1 MGRDGESSMRPA
13 GEKASAPARARAVE
27 LAGARE
33 PASVKTR
40 RSALTL
46 AVPVALFAALLAIA
60 LARSLALTNG
70 RLVYTLDDAYI
81 HMAMAKHFASHG
93 VWGVTPYEFSATS
106 SSPLWTLLLAGI
118 YAISGPSELV
128 PVALNI
134 VAALLLLWAAFRL
147 LAPRAAGAQ
156 AVSDSR
162 STLPLI
168 ALLAIVLFTP
178 LVPLV
183 MSGQEHTLHL
193 LAVVL
198 FATAVA
204 RRWTDDSRTHGGTDG
219 GTDVGRARGLRA
231 AVAVW
236 RPALAFWVLPFVL
249 VAIRY
254 ESLFLLLPVCLAFAW
269 RRRYREAVLIGAIG
283 MAPVILLGI
292 VQTSNG
298 ASFLPN
304 PLLRKAGLPFDDP
317 ARLAS
322 TLTGYRALRRLFVN
336 PHLLAPALAA
346 LVWLAR
352 RPEPSSA
359 SQSPALVSRESPGR
373 MLLFVFLVALL
384 LHLSFA
390 ELGWFYRYEAYLV
403 AFGIVALALAVADVE
418 SRAPGPGNLA
428 TLRAIKH
435 RAPAVVL
442 ALLTLVAMG
451 DRGVRAWIDAPR
463 ASANIFEQQYQ
474 MGLFLRERYAGAAV
488 ALNDIGA
495 ANFLADLRCIDVY
508 GLADREVLSAL
519 RSKRYDVSAVDRIVR
534 ARKGRMAILYPNWI
548 RIPSSWERVGHWQI
562 ERNVVNGGDLV
573 AFYAIDPAEAPAL
586 ARNLRDF
593 APRLPGTV
601 RQGGAYLD
609 AS

>member
-13 GEKASAPARARAVE
+13 GAKASAPARARAVE
-27 LAGARE
+27 LAGARG
-33 PASVKTR
+33 PASVKRR

-46 AVPVALFAALLAIA
+46 VIPVALFAALLSIA

-128 PVALNI
+128 PLALNI

-147 LAPRAAGAQ
+147 LASRAAGAQ

-183 MSGQEHTLHL
+183 MSGQEHTLHV

-204 RRWTDDSRTHGGTDG
+204 RRWTHGSRMQGGTEEDRTRGDG
-219 GTDVGRARGLRA
+219 RL
-231 AVAVW
+231 
-236 RPALAFWVLPFVL
+236 ALAFWVLPFLL

-269 RRRYREAVLIGAIG
+269 RRRYREAVLIGALG

-418 SRAPGPGNLA
+418 ARAPGPGHLG

-442 ALLTLVAMG
+442 ALLTLAAMG

-534 ARKGRMAILYPNWI
+534 ARKGRMAILYPNWV

-609 AS
+609 AP